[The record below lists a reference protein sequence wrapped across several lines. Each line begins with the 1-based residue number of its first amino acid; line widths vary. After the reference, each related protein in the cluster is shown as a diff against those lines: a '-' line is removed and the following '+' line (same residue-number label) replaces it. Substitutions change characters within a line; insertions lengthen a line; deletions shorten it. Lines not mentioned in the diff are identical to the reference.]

1 MESIDFSQTGG
12 YRLKQPT
19 LAKMQRA
26 YFEVLKAFLGYLQV
40 PDTGNFILY
49 GCEVSGA
56 NITSGMMY
64 IDGELCP
71 FTESAG
77 TTATKIKKN
86 TVLEAIAFKSGA
98 NLPVL
103 KTVTAVTDPT
113 TGVELQNFNRVNGVP
128 VLDPNLVVDANYV
141 HTDNNFTDALLTPLN
156 SIEFG
161 AEKNVQTDW
170 DVTNPASPA
179 YLKNR
184 PTIVETLK
192 AGTAFIG
199 TIYNWG
205 LGFNEHT
212 INFPSI
218 GTTDYVVF
226 GQLRVGNGVVC
237 HFNISARTATYFK
250 VKITKDA
257 AFSTSTATGVYF
269 DYYIL
274 PIT

>member
-49 GCEVSGA
+49 GCEVSGS

-71 FTESAG
+71 FTESEG

-103 KTVTAVTDPT
+103 
-113 TGVELQNFNRVNGVP
+113 NSNR
-128 VLDPNLVVDANYV
+128 
-141 HTDNNFTDALLTPLN
+141 
-156 SIEFG
+156 S
-161 AEKNVQTDW
+161 
-170 DVTNPASPA
+170 
-179 YLKNR
+179 NR
-184 PTIVETLK
+184 PN
-192 AGTAFIG
+192 
-199 TIYNWG
+199 NW
-205 LGFNEHT
+205 
-212 INFPSI
+212 S
-218 GTTDYVVF
+218 
-226 GQLRVGNGVVC
+226 R
-237 HFNISARTATYFK
+237 
-250 VKITKDA
+250 ITKFHSSKWSSSFRSK
-257 AFSTSTATGVYF
+257 FSCRCKLCSY
-269 DYYIL
+269 
-274 PIT
+274 